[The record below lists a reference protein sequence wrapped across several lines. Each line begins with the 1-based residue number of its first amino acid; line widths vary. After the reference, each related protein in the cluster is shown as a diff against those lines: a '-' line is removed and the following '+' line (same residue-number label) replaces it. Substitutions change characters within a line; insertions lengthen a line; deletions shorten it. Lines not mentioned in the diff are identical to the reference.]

1 MPDDLIRWILAG
13 RTLAERLQRI
23 ETALA
28 HEGYAL
34 PPLPRGVD
42 LSEAG
47 EIHWLRGEPYTV
59 RYAVVDQGGRK
70 VYHYREREVD
80 HIMVHRFRK
89 GDEWALEYLAAIP
102 HILQGGRVISIEA
115 ERVVYHSRRRYLNPE
130 TGDRVP
136 LRVIIRLSSAGRW
149 YVATFYPWYRGGR

>member
-1 MPDDLIRWILAG
+1 MTDAFLRWILAG

-80 HIMVHRFRK
+80 HIMVHRLKR
-89 GDEWALEYLAAIP
+89 GDEWALEHLAAIP
-102 HILQGGRVISIEA
+102 RILLRGRIA
-115 ERVVYHSRRRYLNPE
+115 ETYPDRIVYFSRQRYFHP
-130 TGDRVP
+130 DYRIYVP
-136 LRVIIRLSSAGRW
+136 LCVVIRSEWEKIW
-149 YVATFYPWYRGGR
+149 YVDTFFPVD